1 MLAWVGL
8 VVAIVAEVAA
18 TLALK
23 SAGDGRALPIAVV
36 VAGYAISFY
45 ALYLVLRTLEV
56 GTVYAIWAGAGPALV
71 AVAGMAFLGDAV
83 SPAKVGSILLIIAG
97 VIGLNLAGAH

>member
-1 MLAWVGL
+1 MLAWAGL

-36 VAGYAISFY
+36 LAGYAVSFY

-56 GTVYAIWAGAGPALV
+56 GTVYAIWAGAGTALV
-71 AVAGMAFLGDAV
+71 AVAGMAFLGEAV

>member
-1 MLAWVGL
+1 MIAWIGL
-8 VVAIVAEVAA
+8 VVAILAEVTA

-23 SAGDGRALPIAVV
+23 SAGDGRWLPIGVV
-36 VAGYAISFY
+36 VVGYGVSFY

-56 GTVYAIWAGAGPALV
+56 GTVYAIWAGAGTALV
-71 AVAGMAFLGDAV
+71 AVAGMTFLGETV
-83 SPAKVGSILLIIAG
+83 SAAKVGSILLIIAG

>member
-1 MLAWVGL
+1 MFAWAFL
-8 VVAIVAEVAA
+8 VVAILAEVSA

-23 SAGDGRALPIAVV
+23 TAGDGRALPVVVV
-36 VAGYAISFY
+36 VAGYGISFY

-56 GTVYAIWAGAGPALV
+56 GTVYAIWAGAGTALV
-71 AVAGMAFLGDAV
+71 AVAGMAFLGEAV
-83 SPAKVGSILLIIAG
+83 SAAKVGSILLIIAG

>member
-1 MLAWVGL
+1 MFAWAGL
-8 VVAIVAEVAA
+8 VVAILAEVAA

-23 SAGDGRALPIAVV
+23 AAGDGRALPIVV
-36 VAGYAISFY
+36 VVTGYAISFY

-56 GTVYAIWAGAGPALV
+56 GTVYAIWAGTGTALV
-71 AVAGMAFLGDAV
+71 AVAGMVFLGEAV
-83 SPAKVGSILLIIAG
+83 SAAKVGSLLLIIAG

>member
-1 MLAWVGL
+1 MLAWIVL
-8 VVAIVAEVAA
+8 VVAILAEVTA

-23 SAGDGRALPIAVV
+23 AAGDGRVLPIAVV
-36 VAGYAISFY
+36 VAGYGISFY

-56 GTVYAIWAGAGPALV
+56 GTVYAIWAGAGTALV
-71 AVAGMAFLGDAV
+71 AVAGMAFLGEAV
-83 SPAKVGSILLIIAG
+83 SAAKLGSILLIIAG